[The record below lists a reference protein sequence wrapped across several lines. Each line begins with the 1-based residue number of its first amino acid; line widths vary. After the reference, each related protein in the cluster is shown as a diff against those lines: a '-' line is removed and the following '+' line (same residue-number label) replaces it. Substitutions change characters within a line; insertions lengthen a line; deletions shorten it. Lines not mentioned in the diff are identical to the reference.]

1 MEIEKQYFDN
11 SDLEKYFIVDV
22 NVPNEDLI
30 SSDTYNETEL
40 KNNFIQIE
48 DIGRQLL
55 YISALHVAI
64 IGSGNKV
71 LGAVRYKNNV
81 HQIKDILDK
90 YKILYNKNINEK
102 YDKKTLTIR
111 RLVRMFRLQI
121 QKWIV
126 STGRPSYLW
135 TKYSEKNEAMI
146 PYCFPG
152 VEHLISEKVQAYYLI
167 DTYKRLDTIHSSKF
181 MTRLERVFISR
192 NILTPGEFRA
202 YAKKLA

>member
-11 SDLEKYFIVDV
+11 ADLEKYLIVDV

-40 KNNFIQIE
+40 KNNFVQVE
-48 DIGRQLL
+48 EAGRQLL
-55 YISALHVAI
+55 YMSALHVAI

-71 LGAVRYKNNV
+71 LGSVRYKNNV

-121 QKWIV
+121 QKWITI
-126 STGRPSYLW
+126 TGRPSYLW
-135 TKYSEKNEAMI
+135 TKYSDKNEAMI

-152 VEHLISEKVQAYYLI
+152 AEHLVSEKNHAYYLI
-167 DTYKRLDTIHSSKF
+167 DAYKRLDVIHNSKF
-181 MTRLERVFISR
+181 LLRLERVFISR
-192 NILTPGEFRA
+192 NILTPNEFRT
-202 YAKKLA
+202 YLKK

>member
-1 MEIEKQYFDN
+1 
-11 SDLEKYFIVDV
+11 
-22 NVPNEDLI
+22 
-30 SSDTYNETEL
+30 
-40 KNNFIQIE
+40 
-48 DIGRQLL
+48 
-55 YISALHVAI
+55 
-64 IGSGNKV
+64 
-71 LGAVRYKNNV
+71 
-81 HQIKDILDK
+81 
-90 YKILYNKNINEK
+90 
-102 YDKKTLTIR
+102 
-111 RLVRMFRLQI
+111 MFRLQI

-181 MTRLERVFISR
+181 MIRLERVFISR

-202 YAKKLA
+202 YAKKTCVITPFYRMTVVLNTRIKRPKYSFQVYVVLL